1 MRMLSSEINKFRK
14 IVGNKNVI
22 TDKND
27 MQKYLKEWRGVYT
40 GVAGAIVKPKSTKEV
55 SSILKF
61 AYRKNISCIPQ
72 GGNTGLVGGQI
83 PFNRDHIVISLERLN
98 KIREINPIDQSI
110 TVEAGLILSDLQK
123 KCDENN
129 LIFPLSLASE
139 GSCSLGGNIASN
151 AGGVAVLYYGNT
163 RELVMGLE
171 IVLSDGSII
180 NNLKTLVKD
189 NTGYSIK
196 DLFVG
201 SEGTLGVITAATL
214 KVFPKPKNIYTA
226 LLSVNSPKQSIEIL
240 NYIRNNLSIPL
251 TAFELM
257 NNFSVELVN
266 KHMDKASIPIEK
278 FKWLILVEFSSI
290 EVSKNEKD
298 KIENLLN
305 EILHRNLA
313 KDIFISQSSKQAKDM
328 WYIRESI
335 SEAQKKEGGSIK
347 NDISIPI
354 KDISKF
360 IKNAEIISKEL
371 IPGSR
376 SVIFGHIGDGNIHFN
391 ISQPVKSDK
400 DKFLKKD
407 KKLRKKINDLTIE
420 LNGSISAEHGIGLT
434 KKADLKKY
442 MKKDVELF
450 KLIKKS
456 FDPKNIMN
464 PGKIIDI

>member
-40 GVAGAIVKPKSTKEV
+40 GVAGAIVKPKSTIEV
-55 SSILKF
+55 SNILKF
-61 AYRKNISCIPQ
+61 AYKKNISCIPQ

-83 PFNRDHIVISLERLN
+83 PFNKDHIVISLERLN
-98 KIREINPIDQSI
+98 KIREINPTDQSV

-123 KCDENN
+123 KCEENN

-171 IVLSDGSII
+171 VVLSDGSII
-180 NNLKTLVKD
+180 NNLKTLIKD

-196 DLFVG
+196 DLFIG

-214 KVFPKPKNIYTA
+214 KVFPKPKNMYTA
-226 LLSVNSPKQSIEIL
+226 LLSVDSPKQSIEIL

-257 NNFSVELVN
+257 NNFSIELVN

-305 EILHRNLA
+305 EILHQNLA

-360 IKNAEIISKEL
+360 INNAEKISKKV

-400 DKFLKKD
+400 DKFIKKD

>member
-55 SSILKF
+55 SNILKF

-98 KIREINPIDQSI
+98 KIREINPTDQSV

-171 IVLSDGSII
+171 VVLSDGSII
-180 NNLKTLVKD
+180 NNLKTLIKD

-257 NNFSVELVN
+257 NNFSIELVN
-266 KHMDKASIPIEK
+266 KHMDKTSIPIEK

-305 EILHRNLA
+305 EILHQNLA
-313 KDIFISQSSKQAKDM
+313 KDIFISQSLKQAKDM

-360 IKNAEIISKEL
+360 INNAEKISKEV

-391 ISQPVKSDK
+391 ISQPIKSDK

-456 FDPKNIMN
+456 LDPKNIMN

>member
-1 MRMLSSEINKFRK
+1 MLSSEINKFRK

-27 MQKYLKEWRGVYT
+27 MQKYLREWRGVYT

-55 SSILKF
+55 SNILKF

-83 PFNRDHIVISLERLN
+83 PFNKDHIVISLERLN
-98 KIREINPIDQSI
+98 KIKEINPTDQSV

-129 LIFPLSLASE
+129 FIFPLSLASE

-171 IVLSDGSII
+171 VVLSDGSII
-180 NNLKTLVKD
+180 NNLKTLIKD

-214 KVFPKPKNIYTA
+214 KVFPKPKNMYTA
-226 LLSVNSPKQSIEIL
+226 LLSVDSPKQSIDIL
-240 NYIRNNLSIPL
+240 NYIRNNLSVPL

-257 NNFSVELVN
+257 NNFSIGLVN

-305 EILHRNLA
+305 KILHQNLA
-313 KDIFISQSSKQAKDM
+313 NDIFVSQSSKQAKDM

-360 IKNAEIISKEL
+360 INYAEKISKKV

-376 SVIFGHIGDGNIHFN
+376 CVIFGHIGDGNIHFN

>member
-1 MRMLSSEINKFRK
+1 MLSSEINKFRK

-40 GVAGAIVKPKSTKEV
+40 GVAGAIVKPKSTIEV
-55 SSILKF
+55 SNILKF
-61 AYRKNISCIPQ
+61 AYKKNISCIPQ

-83 PFNRDHIVISLERLN
+83 PFNKDHIVISLERLN
-98 KIREINPIDQSI
+98 KIREINPTDQSV

-123 KCDENN
+123 KCEENN

-171 IVLSDGSII
+171 VVLSDGSII
-180 NNLKTLVKD
+180 NNLKTLIKD

-196 DLFVG
+196 DLFIG

-214 KVFPKPKNIYTA
+214 KVFPKPKNMYTA
-226 LLSVNSPKQSIEIL
+226 LLSVDSPKQSIEIL

-257 NNFSVELVN
+257 NNFSIELVN

-305 EILHRNLA
+305 EILHQNLA

-360 IKNAEIISKEL
+360 INNAEKISKKV

-400 DKFLKKD
+400 DKFIKND

>member
-55 SSILKF
+55 SNILKF

-98 KIREINPIDQSI
+98 KIREINPTNQSV

-171 IVLSDGSII
+171 VVLSDGSII
-180 NNLKTLVKD
+180 NNLKTLIKD

-240 NYIRNNLSIPL
+240 NHIRNNLSIPL

-257 NNFSVELVN
+257 NNFSIELVN
-266 KHMDKASIPIEK
+266 KHMDKTSIPIEK

-305 EILHRNLA
+305 EILHQNLA
-313 KDIFISQSSKQAKDM
+313 KDIFISQSLKQAKDM

-335 SEAQKKEGGSIK
+335 SEAQRKEGGSIK

-360 IKNAEIISKEL
+360 INNAEKISKEV

-391 ISQPVKSDK
+391 ISQPIKSNK

-456 FDPKNIMN
+456 LDPKNIMN

>member
-55 SSILKF
+55 SNILKF

-98 KIREINPIDQSI
+98 KIREINPTDQSV

-171 IVLSDGSII
+171 VVLSDGSII
-180 NNLKTLVKD
+180 NNLKTLIKD

-257 NNFSVELVN
+257 NNFSIELVN

-298 KIENLLN
+298 KIENILN
-305 EILHRNLA
+305 EILHQNLA
-313 KDIFISQSSKQAKDM
+313 KDIFISQSLKQAKDM

-360 IKNAEIISKEL
+360 INNAEKISKEV

-391 ISQPVKSDK
+391 ISQPIKSDK

-456 FDPKNIMN
+456 LDPKNIMN

>member
-1 MRMLSSEINKFRK
+1 MLSSEINKFRK

-40 GVAGAIVKPKSTKEV
+40 GVAGAIVKPKSTEEV
-55 SSILKF
+55 SNILKF

-83 PFNRDHIVISLERLN
+83 PFNKNHIVISLERLN
-98 KIREINPIDQSI
+98 KIREINPTDQSV

-171 IVLSDGSII
+171 VVLSDGSII
-180 NNLKTLVKD
+180 NNLKTLIKD

-196 DLFVG
+196 DLFIG

-214 KVFPKPKNIYTA
+214 KVFPKPKNMYTA
-226 LLSVNSPKQSIEIL
+226 LLSVDSPKQSIEIL

-257 NNFSVELVN
+257 NNFSIELVN

-305 EILHRNLA
+305 EILHQNLA

-360 IKNAEIISKEL
+360 INNAEKISKKV

-391 ISQPVKSDK
+391 ISQPVKSDR
-400 DKFLKKD
+400 DKFIKKD
-407 KKLRKKINDLTIE
+407 KKLRKKINDLTME

>member
-1 MRMLSSEINKFRK
+1 MLSSEINKFRK

-40 GVAGAIVKPKSTKEV
+40 GVAGAIVKPKSTEEV
-55 SSILKF
+55 SNILKF

-83 PFNRDHIVISLERLN
+83 PFNKNHIVISLERLN
-98 KIREINPIDQSI
+98 KIREINPTDQSV

-171 IVLSDGSII
+171 VVLSDGSII
-180 NNLKTLVKD
+180 NNLKTLIKD

-196 DLFVG
+196 DLFIG

-214 KVFPKPKNIYTA
+214 KVFPKPKNMYTA
-226 LLSVNSPKQSIEIL
+226 LLSVDSPKQSIEIL

-257 NNFSVELVN
+257 NNFSIELVN

-298 KIENLLN
+298 KIENLLS
-305 EILHRNLA
+305 EILHQNLA

-360 IKNAEIISKEL
+360 INNAEKISKKV

-391 ISQPVKSDK
+391 ISQPVKSDR
-400 DKFLKKD
+400 DKFIKKD

>member
-1 MRMLSSEINKFRK
+1 MLSSEINKFRK

-40 GVAGAIVKPKSTKEV
+40 GVAGAIVKPKSTEEV
-55 SSILKF
+55 SNILKF

-83 PFNRDHIVISLERLN
+83 PFNKNHIVISLERLN
-98 KIREINPIDQSI
+98 KIREINPTDQSV

-171 IVLSDGSII
+171 VVLSDGSII
-180 NNLKTLVKD
+180 NNLKTLIKD

-196 DLFVG
+196 DLFIG

-214 KVFPKPKNIYTA
+214 KVFPKPKNMYTA
-226 LLSVNSPKQSIEIL
+226 LLSVDSPKQSIEIL

-257 NNFSVELVN
+257 NNFSIELVN
-266 KHMDKASIPIEK
+266 KHMDEASIPIEK

-305 EILHRNLA
+305 EILHQNLA

-360 IKNAEIISKEL
+360 INNAEKISKKV

-391 ISQPVKSDK
+391 ISQPVKSDR
-400 DKFLKKD
+400 DKFIKKD

-420 LNGSISAEHGIGLT
+420 LNVSISAEHGIGLT

>member
-1 MRMLSSEINKFRK
+1 MLSSEINKFRK

-55 SSILKF
+55 SNILKF

-98 KIREINPIDQSI
+98 KIREINPTDQSV

-171 IVLSDGSII
+171 VVLSDGSII
-180 NNLKTLVKD
+180 NNLKTLIKD

-257 NNFSVELVN
+257 NNFSIELVN

-305 EILHRNLA
+305 EILHQNLA
-313 KDIFISQSSKQAKDM
+313 KDIFISQSLKQAEDM

-360 IKNAEIISKEL
+360 INNAEKISKEV

-391 ISQPVKSDK
+391 ISQPIKSDK

-456 FDPKNIMN
+456 LDPKNIMN

>member
-40 GVAGAIVKPKSTKEV
+40 GVAGAIVKPKSTEEV
-55 SSILKF
+55 SNILKF

-83 PFNRDHIVISLERLN
+83 PFNKDHIVISLERLN
-98 KIREINPIDQSI
+98 KIREINPTDQSV

-171 IVLSDGSII
+171 VVLSDGSII
-180 NNLKTLVKD
+180 NNLKTLIKD

-257 NNFSVELVN
+257 NNFSIELVN

-305 EILHRNLA
+305 EILHQNLA
-313 KDIFISQSSKQAKDM
+313 KDIFISQSLKQAKDM

-360 IKNAEIISKEL
+360 INNAEKISKEV

-391 ISQPVKSDK
+391 ISQPIKSNK

-456 FDPKNIMN
+456 LDPKNIMN

>member
-40 GVAGAIVKPKSTKEV
+40 GVAGAIVKPKSTEEV
-55 SSILKF
+55 SNILKF

-83 PFNRDHIVISLERLN
+83 PFNKNHIVISLERLN
-98 KIREINPIDQSI
+98 KIREINPTDQSV

-171 IVLSDGSII
+171 VVLSDGSII
-180 NNLKTLVKD
+180 NNLKTLIKD

-240 NYIRNNLSIPL
+240 NHIRNNLSIPL

-257 NNFSVELVN
+257 NNFSIELVN

-305 EILHRNLA
+305 EILHQNLA
-313 KDIFISQSSKQAKDM
+313 KDIFISQSLKQAKDM

-360 IKNAEIISKEL
+360 INNAEKISKEV

-391 ISQPVKSDK
+391 ISQPIKSNK

-456 FDPKNIMN
+456 LDPKNIMN

>member
-1 MRMLSSEINKFRK
+1 MLSSKINKFRK

-22 TDKND
+22 TNKND

-55 SSILKF
+55 SNILKF
-61 AYRKNISCIPQ
+61 AYRENISCIPQ

-83 PFNRDHIVISLERLN
+83 PFNKDHIVISLERLN
-98 KIREINPIDQSI
+98 KIREINPTDLSV

-123 KCDENN
+123 ECDENN

-171 IVLSDGSII
+171 VVLSDGSII
-180 NNLKTLVKD
+180 NNLKTLIKD

-214 KVFPKPKNIYTA
+214 KVFPKPKNTYTA

-257 NNFSVELVN
+257 NNFSIELVN
-266 KHMDKASIPIEK
+266 KHMDKAPIPIEK

-305 EILHRNLA
+305 EILHQDLA

-347 NDISIPI
+347 NDISVPI

-360 IKNAEIISKEL
+360 INNAEKISREV

-376 SVIFGHIGDGNIHFN
+376 VLFLVTLVMEIFTLI
-391 ISQPVKSDK
+391 
-400 DKFLKKD
+400 FL
-407 KKLRKKINDLTIE
+407 NQ
-420 LNGSISAEHGIGLT
+420 
-434 KKADLKKY
+434 
-442 MKKDVELF
+442 
-450 KLIKKS
+450 
-456 FDPKNIMN
+456 
-464 PGKIIDI
+464 

>member
-55 SSILKF
+55 SNILKF

-83 PFNRDHIVISLERLN
+83 PFNKDHIVISLERLN
-98 KIREINPIDQSI
+98 KIREINPTDQSV

-171 IVLSDGSII
+171 VVLSDGSII
-180 NNLKTLVKD
+180 NNLKTLIKD

-257 NNFSVELVN
+257 NNFSIELVN

-305 EILHRNLA
+305 EILHQNLA
-313 KDIFISQSSKQAKDM
+313 KDIFISQSLKQAKDM

-360 IKNAEIISKEL
+360 INNAEKISKEV

-391 ISQPVKSDK
+391 ISQPIKSNK

-420 LNGSISAEHGIGLT
+420 LNGSISAEHGLGLT

-456 FDPKNIMN
+456 LDPKNIMN

>member
-1 MRMLSSEINKFRK
+1 MLSSEINKFRK

-55 SSILKF
+55 SNILKF

-83 PFNRDHIVISLERLN
+83 PFNKNHIVISLERLN
-98 KIREINPIDQSI
+98 KIREINPTDQSV

-171 IVLSDGSII
+171 VVLSDGSII
-180 NNLKTLVKD
+180 NNLKTLIKD

-196 DLFVG
+196 DLFIG

-214 KVFPKPKNIYTA
+214 KVFPKPKNMYTA
-226 LLSVNSPKQSIEIL
+226 LLSVDSPKQSIEIL

-257 NNFSVELVN
+257 NNFSIELVN

-305 EILHRNLA
+305 EILHQNLA

-360 IKNAEIISKEL
+360 INNAEKISKKV

-391 ISQPVKSDK
+391 ISQPIKSDR
-400 DKFLKKD
+400 DKFIKKD
-407 KKLRKKINDLTIE
+407 KKLRKKINDLTME

>member
-1 MRMLSSEINKFRK
+1 MLSSEINKFRK

-40 GVAGAIVKPKSTKEV
+40 GVAGAIVKPKSTEEV
-55 SSILKF
+55 SNILKF

-83 PFNRDHIVISLERLN
+83 PFNKNHIVISLERLN
-98 KIREINPIDQSI
+98 KIREINPTDQSV

-171 IVLSDGSII
+171 VVLSDGSII
-180 NNLKTLVKD
+180 YNLKTLIKD

-196 DLFVG
+196 DLFIG

-214 KVFPKPKNIYTA
+214 KVFPKPKNTYTA
-226 LLSVNSPKQSIEIL
+226 LLSVDSPKQSIEIL

-257 NNFSVELVN
+257 NNFSIELVN

-298 KIENLLN
+298 KIENLLS
-305 EILHRNLA
+305 EILHQNLA

-360 IKNAEIISKEL
+360 INNAEKISKKV

-391 ISQPVKSDK
+391 ISQPVKSDR
-400 DKFLKKD
+400 DKFIKKD

>member
-55 SSILKF
+55 SNILKF

-83 PFNRDHIVISLERLN
+83 PFNKDHIVISLERLN
-98 KIREINPIDQSI
+98 KIREINPTDQSV

-171 IVLSDGSII
+171 VVLSDGSII
-180 NNLKTLVKD
+180 NNLKTLIKD

-240 NYIRNNLSIPL
+240 NHIRNNLSIPL

-257 NNFSVELVN
+257 NNFSIELVN
-266 KHMDKASIPIEK
+266 KHMDKTSIPIEK

-305 EILHRNLA
+305 EILHQNLA
-313 KDIFISQSSKQAKDM
+313 KDIFISQSLKQAKDM

-360 IKNAEIISKEL
+360 INNAEKISKEV

-391 ISQPVKSDK
+391 ISQPIKSDK

-456 FDPKNIMN
+456 LDPKNIMN

>member
-1 MRMLSSEINKFRK
+1 MLSSEINKFRK

-27 MQKYLKEWRGVYT
+27 MQKYLREWRGVYT

-55 SSILKF
+55 SNILKF

-83 PFNRDHIVISLERLN
+83 PFNKNHIVISLERLN
-98 KIREINPIDQSI
+98 KIREINPTDQSV

-171 IVLSDGSII
+171 VVLSDGSII
-180 NNLKTLVKD
+180 NNLKTLIKD

-214 KVFPKPKNIYTA
+214 KVFPKPKNMYTA
-226 LLSVNSPKQSIEIL
+226 LLSVDSPKQSIDIL
-240 NYIRNNLSIPL
+240 NYIRNNLSVPL

-257 NNFSVELVN
+257 NNFSIGLVN

-305 EILHRNLA
+305 EILHQNLA
-313 KDIFISQSSKQAKDM
+313 NDIFVSQSSKQAKDM

-360 IKNAEIISKEL
+360 INYAEKISKKV

-376 SVIFGHIGDGNIHFN
+376 CVIFGHIGDGNIHFN

>member
-1 MRMLSSEINKFRK
+1 MLSSEINKFRK

-27 MQKYLKEWRGVYT
+27 MQKYLREWRGVYT

-55 SSILKF
+55 SNILKF

-83 PFNRDHIVISLERLN
+83 PFNKDHIVISLERLN
-98 KIREINPIDQSI
+98 KIREINPTDQSV

-171 IVLSDGSII
+171 VVLSDGSII
-180 NNLKTLVKD
+180 NNLKTLIKD

-257 NNFSVELVN
+257 NNFSIELVN

-305 EILHRNLA
+305 EILHQNLA
-313 KDIFISQSSKQAKDM
+313 NDIFVSQSSKQAKDM

-360 IKNAEIISKEL
+360 INYAEKISKKV

-376 SVIFGHIGDGNIHFN
+376 CVIFGHIGDGNIHFN

>member
-55 SSILKF
+55 SNILKF

-98 KIREINPIDQSI
+98 KIREINPTDQSV

-171 IVLSDGSII
+171 VVLSDGSII
-180 NNLKTLVKD
+180 NNLKTLIKD

-257 NNFSVELVN
+257 NNFSIELVN

-305 EILHRNLA
+305 EILHQNLA
-313 KDIFISQSSKQAKDM
+313 KDIFISQSLKQAEDM

-360 IKNAEIISKEL
+360 INNAEKISKEV

-391 ISQPVKSDK
+391 ISQPIKSDK

-456 FDPKNIMN
+456 LDPKNIMN

>member
-1 MRMLSSEINKFRK
+1 MLSSEINKFRK

-40 GVAGAIVKPKSTKEV
+40 GVAGAIVKPKSTIEV
-55 SSILKF
+55 SNILKF
-61 AYRKNISCIPQ
+61 AYKKNISCIPQ

-83 PFNRDHIVISLERLN
+83 PFNKNHIVISLERLN
-98 KIREINPIDQSI
+98 KIREINPTDQSV

-171 IVLSDGSII
+171 VVLSDGSII
-180 NNLKTLVKD
+180 NNLKTLIKD

-196 DLFVG
+196 DLFIG

-214 KVFPKPKNIYTA
+214 KVFPKPKNMYTA
-226 LLSVNSPKQSIEIL
+226 LLSVDSPKQSIEIL

-257 NNFSVELVN
+257 NNFSIELVN

-305 EILHRNLA
+305 EILHQNLA

-354 KDISKF
+354 NDISKF
-360 IKNAEIISKEL
+360 INNAEKISKKV

-391 ISQPVKSDK
+391 ISQPVKSDR
-400 DKFLKKD
+400 DKFIKKD

>member
-55 SSILKF
+55 SNILKF

-83 PFNRDHIVISLERLN
+83 PFNKDHIVISLERLN
-98 KIREINPIDQSI
+98 KIREINPTDQSV

-171 IVLSDGSII
+171 VVLSDGSII
-180 NNLKTLVKD
+180 NNLKTLIKD

-257 NNFSVELVN
+257 NNFSIELVN
-266 KHMDKASIPIEK
+266 KHMDKTSIPIEK

-305 EILHRNLA
+305 EILHQNLA
-313 KDIFISQSSKQAKDM
+313 KDIFISQSLKQAKDM

-360 IKNAEIISKEL
+360 INNAEKISKEV

-391 ISQPVKSDK
+391 ISQPIKSDK

-456 FDPKNIMN
+456 LDPKNIMN

>member
-1 MRMLSSEINKFRK
+1 MLNSEINKFRK

-40 GVAGAIVKPKSTKEV
+40 GVAGAIVKPKSTEEV
-55 SSILKF
+55 SNILKF

-83 PFNRDHIVISLERLN
+83 PFNKNHIVISLERLN
-98 KIREINPIDQSI
+98 KIREINPTDQSV

-171 IVLSDGSII
+171 VVLSDGSII
-180 NNLKTLVKD
+180 NNLKTLIKD

-196 DLFVG
+196 DLFIG

-214 KVFPKPKNIYTA
+214 KVFPKPKNTYTA
-226 LLSVNSPKQSIEIL
+226 LLSVDSPKQSIEIL

-257 NNFSVELVN
+257 NNFSIELVN

-305 EILHRNLA
+305 EILHQNLA

-360 IKNAEIISKEL
+360 INNAEKISKKV

-391 ISQPVKSDK
+391 ISQPVKSDR
-400 DKFLKKD
+400 DKFIKKD

>member
-1 MRMLSSEINKFRK
+1 MLSSEINKFRK

-40 GVAGAIVKPKSTKEV
+40 GVAGAIVKPKSTIEV
-55 SSILKF
+55 SNILKF
-61 AYRKNISCIPQ
+61 AYKKNISCIPQ

-83 PFNRDHIVISLERLN
+83 PFNKDHIVISLERLN
-98 KIREINPIDQSI
+98 KIREINPIDQSV

-123 KCDENN
+123 KCEENN

-171 IVLSDGSII
+171 VVLSDGSII
-180 NNLKTLVKD
+180 NNLKTLIKD

-196 DLFVG
+196 DLFIG

-214 KVFPKPKNIYTA
+214 KVFPKPKNMYTA
-226 LLSVNSPKQSIEIL
+226 LLSVDSPKQSIEIL

-257 NNFSVELVN
+257 NNFSIELVN

-305 EILHRNLA
+305 EILHQNLA

-360 IKNAEIISKEL
+360 INNAEKISKKV

-400 DKFLKKD
+400 DKFIKKD

>member
-1 MRMLSSEINKFRK
+1 MLSSEINKFRK

-22 TDKND
+22 TDKNE

-55 SSILKF
+55 SNILKF

-98 KIREINPIDQSI
+98 KIREINPTDQSV

-171 IVLSDGSII
+171 VVLSDGSII
-180 NNLKTLVKD
+180 NNLKTLIKD

-257 NNFSVELVN
+257 NNFSIELVN

-305 EILHRNLA
+305 EILHQNLA
-313 KDIFISQSSKQAKDM
+313 KDIFISQSLKQAKDM

-360 IKNAEIISKEL
+360 INNAEKISKEV

-391 ISQPVKSDK
+391 ISQPIKSDK

-456 FDPKNIMN
+456 LDPKNIMN

>member
-1 MRMLSSEINKFRK
+1 MLSSKINKFRK

-22 TDKND
+22 TNKND

-55 SSILKF
+55 SNILKF
-61 AYRKNISCIPQ
+61 AYRENISCIPQ

-83 PFNRDHIVISLERLN
+83 PFNKDHIVISLERLN
-98 KIREINPIDQSI
+98 KIREINPTDLSV

-123 KCDENN
+123 ECDENN

-171 IVLSDGSII
+171 VVLSDGSII
-180 NNLKTLVKD
+180 NNLKTLIKD

-214 KVFPKPKNIYTA
+214 KVFPKPKNTYTA

-257 NNFSVELVN
+257 NNFSIELVN
-266 KHMDKASIPIEK
+266 KHMDKAPIPIEK

-305 EILHRNLA
+305 EILHQDLA

-347 NDISIPI
+347 NDISVPI

-360 IKNAEIISKEL
+360 INNAEKISREV

-391 ISQPVKSDK
+391 ISQPIKSDK
-400 DKFLKKD
+400 DKFIKKD

>member
-1 MRMLSSEINKFRK
+1 MSMLSSEINKFRK

-55 SSILKF
+55 SNILKF

-98 KIREINPIDQSI
+98 KIREINPTDQSV

-171 IVLSDGSII
+171 VVLSDGSII
-180 NNLKTLVKD
+180 NNLKTLIKD

-257 NNFSVELVN
+257 NNFSIELVN
-266 KHMDKASIPIEK
+266 KHMGKASIPIEE

-305 EILHRNLA
+305 EILHQNLA
-313 KDIFISQSSKQAKDM
+313 KDIFFSQSLKQAKDM

-360 IKNAEIISKEL
+360 INNAEKISKEV

-391 ISQPVKSDK
+391 ISQPIKSDK

-456 FDPKNIMN
+456 LDPKNIMN